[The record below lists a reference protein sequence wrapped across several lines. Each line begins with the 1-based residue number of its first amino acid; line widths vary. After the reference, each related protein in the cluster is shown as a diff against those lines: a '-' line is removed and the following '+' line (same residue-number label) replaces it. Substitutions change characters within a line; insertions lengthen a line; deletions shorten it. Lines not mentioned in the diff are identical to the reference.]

1 MENEATPRLI
11 VPDPEMPDVETVR
24 KWLTICGS
32 DHSGKPCNECPYY
45 PNKCDDLLLD
55 AGRIIKFLMG

>member
-1 MENEATPRLI
+1 MENERVR
-11 VPDPEMPDVETVR
+11 VPKQEMPDVETVR

-55 AGRIIKFLMG
+55 ADRIIKFLMG

>member
-1 MENEATPRLI
+1 MENERVM
-11 VPDPEMPDVETVR
+11 VPKPEIPDVETVR

-32 DHSGKPCNECPYY
+32 DHSGKPCNECPYD

-55 AGRIIKFLMG
+55 ADRIIKFLMG